1 MAYITRIEV
10 EELMSSILL
19 RRSGRLV
26 LLLLIK
32 LKLKLTKI
40 TYDTYI
46 GAYTSLFA

>member
-26 LLLLIK
+26 LLLLMK
-32 LKLKLTKI
+32 LKLKRTKI